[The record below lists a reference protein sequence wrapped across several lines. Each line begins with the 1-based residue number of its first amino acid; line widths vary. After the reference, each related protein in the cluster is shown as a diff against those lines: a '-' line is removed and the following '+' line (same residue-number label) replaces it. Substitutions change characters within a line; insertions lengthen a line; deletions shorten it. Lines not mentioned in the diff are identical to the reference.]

1 MKFSQAELVHELLA
15 RNEQALSEFWQAY
28 APKVRRYVA
37 SHVADTTDAEEVVQ
51 ITFIAFFDA
60 LRDFT
65 GSSSLST
72 YIFGI
77 CRHKITD
84 YYRKKHLKEYLFSR
98 IPGLEDLIGT
108 NVDPADHTEQ
118 VFLRE
123 KIRHVFQA
131 ILPRHAQ
138 ILRAKYVEGRTID
151 EIAKETSVSVKTA
164 ESLLFRA
171 RQSFMNMFG
180 E

>member
-1 MKFSQAELVHELLA
+1 MRHSEQELVKELLV
-15 RNEQALSEFWQAY
+15 RNEHALSEFWKTY
-28 APKVRRYVA
+28 APKIRRHVLN
-37 SHVADTTDAEEVVQ
+37 HVADTSDAEEIVQ

-65 GSSSLST
+65 GGSTLST
-72 YIFGI
+72 YLFGI

-108 NVDPADHTEQ
+108 GIDPSEHAEQIFLRDKIRQ
-118 VFLRE
+118 VFE
-123 KIRHVFQA
+123 S
-131 ILPRHAQ
+131 ILPRHAR

-151 EIAKETSVSVKTA
+151 EIAKESSVSVKTA

-171 RQSFMNMFG
+171 RQSFMSVFG
-180 E
+180 K